1 MKHTI
6 TEFKEWPKGLEVSYH
21 DWVIKASK
29 EEIAKKIGF
38 KPKYH
43 RGGPKCT
50 YTWRCS
56 LDNGRYF
63 FTIYDMSYGRR
74 LGKND
79 VIEYHIGFDCN
90 YDDIH
95 EFWPN
100 KLEALD
106 MLEALDEIGL
116 TPCHSDLWTK
126 FHATG
131 AIKKIEELIRKNL
144 YGGNTEFHD

>member
-1 MKHTI
+1 MEDHNKEHTI
-6 TEFKEWPKGLEVSYH
+6 TEFKEWPKGLAVSYH

-29 EEIAKKIGF
+29 EEIAKKLGF
-38 KPKYH
+38 KPVYK
-43 RGGPKCT
+43 RTGKCR
-50 YTWRCS
+50 YTWKCS
-56 LDNGRYF
+56 LDSGKYY
-63 FTIYDMSYGRR
+63 FTIYDMSYDHK

-79 VIEYHIGFDCN
+79 VIEYHIGFDCT

-106 MLEALDEIGL
+106 MLGTLNEMGL
-116 TPCHSDLWTK
+116 TPRHSDIWTK

-131 AIKKIEELIRKNL
+131 ALKKIEELIRKNIDKA
-144 YGGNTEFHD
+144 E